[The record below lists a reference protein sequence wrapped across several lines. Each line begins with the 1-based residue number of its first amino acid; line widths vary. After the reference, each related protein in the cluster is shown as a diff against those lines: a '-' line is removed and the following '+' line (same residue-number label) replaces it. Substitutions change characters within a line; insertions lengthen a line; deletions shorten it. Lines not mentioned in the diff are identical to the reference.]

1 MDAVEFQ
8 AKIENGAIAV
18 PEEYKQELTDGD
30 AVKVIVV
37 KRSKRIPQTG
47 ILAELA
53 RDPVQIKGLR
63 LMSRDELYKRSH
75 E

>member
-8 AKIENGAIAV
+8 ARIENGAIMV
-18 PEEYKQELTDGD
+18 PKEYKQELTDGD

-37 KRSKRIPQTG
+37 KRPKRISQTG

-53 RDPVQIKGLR
+53 RNPVQIKGLR
-63 LMSRDELYKRSH
+63 SLSRDELYERDH